1 MEGRPQQRIAAMVDV
16 ATLTTKDVANGLSLS
31 VRVSRSFT
39 IRARLACWL
48 IGLAGR
54 VIDVPCKVD
63 LHDQGAIAPGDVV
76 HDLWD
81 ARSKSRPAKVMTV
94 HSVDARGLATC
105 VWFEGNDVRHAH
117 FPIGSLRKIE
127 ACANA

>member
-1 MEGRPQQRIAAMVDV
+1 MVDV

-94 HSVDARGLATC
+94 NSVDEDGMATC
-105 VWFEGNDVRHAH
+105 VWFDGDAVHRRVYQAR
-117 FPIGSLRKIE
+117 SLRKIE
-127 ACANA
+127 A

>member
-1 MEGRPQQRIAAMVDV
+1 MVDV
-16 ATLTTKDVANGLSLS
+16 SYITAKDVANGLSLR
-31 VRVSRSFT
+31 VRVPRSFT
-39 IRARLACWL
+39 IRSRLACWL

-54 VIDVPCKVD
+54 VIDVPCKLD
-63 LHDQGAIAPGDVV
+63 LRDEGVIAPGDVV

-94 HSVDARGLATC
+94 NSVDENGLASC
-105 VWFEGNDVRHAH
+105 VWFDGPDVRHAW

-127 ACANA
+127 A

>member
-1 MEGRPQQRIAAMVDV
+1 MVDV
-16 ATLTTKDVANGLSLS
+16 AASTTKDVANGLSLC
-31 VRVSRSFT
+31 VRVSKSFT

-63 LHDQGAIAPGDVV
+63 LHDEGAIAPGDIV

-81 ARSKSRPAKVMTV
+81 ARSKSCPAKVMTV
-94 HSVDARGLATC
+94 CSVDGDGFATC
-105 VWFEGNDVRHAH
+105 VWFDDGDVHHAR
-117 FPIGSLRKIE
+117 FRIGSLRKIE
-127 ACANA
+127 A